1 MQALLSFR
9 RDEFTFPFVVKS
21 LVQAIDDP
29 KDRVKL
35 AAVEA
40 MAVASSM
47 VGSQMG
53 PLLNAVGAPE
63 STRSLLNE
71 RFASKAL
78 PSLNADDLVEH
89 QVSFTNRLSALPVT
103 APDSF
108 CITLHARIAQKT
120 LRSLHRV
127 DLVKHQVACTQ
138 WRCKLLGCN
147 QKAIGIWVLHAEV
160 DAGRQSEGMVVTERL

>member
-29 KDRVKL
+29 KERVKL

-40 MAVASSM
+40 MAVVSSM
-47 VGSQMG
+47 VGSQTG
-53 PLLNAVGAPE
+53 PLLSAVGATE

-71 RFASKAL
+71 RFANKAL

-89 QVSFTNRLSALPVT
+89 QVGCSNLPLT
-103 APDSF
+103 APDS
-108 CITLHARIAQKT
+108 ARIPLHGRFAART
-120 LRSLHRV
+120 LCSLNGIEIWCSTMWLALTG
-127 DLVKHQVACTQ
+127 DAC
-138 WRCKLLGCN
+138 C
-147 QKAIGIWVLHAEV
+147 
-160 DAGRQSEGMVVTERL
+160 

>member
-29 KDRVKL
+29 KERVKL

-40 MAVASSM
+40 MAVVSSM

-53 PLLNAVGAPE
+53 PLLSAVGAPE

-78 PSLNADDLVEH
+78 PSLTADDLVEH
-89 QVSFTNRLSALPVT
+89 QVGCANSISTLPAT
-103 APDSF
+103 APDN
-108 CITLHARIAQKT
+108 A
-120 LRSLHRV
+120 
-127 DLVKHQVACTQ
+127 
-138 WRCKLLGCN
+138 
-147 QKAIGIWVLHAEV
+147 
-160 DAGRQSEGMVVTERL
+160 